1 MVVNI
6 VCEKS
11 SAPVNIDKSSV
22 IGPCLLKC
30 DYKYQYGTY
39 TPNVTN
45 NDNYLSLNYSGKSN
59 PVKFNDLNYEVQDI
73 RIYHPSLHKY
83 GGRNVDGEILIIH
96 GGSGKN
102 LIVSIPIKV
111 GSKTDKGSTQLSA
124 LILEASQR
132 TPTDGSSVTVSMG
145 DFSLDNFIPHK
156 KGFFSYNGTLPYK
169 PCNGTYSYVVYSAED
184 ALHIPRETMN
194 AFKNIITN
202 TTVDVKSSKL
212 FYNKKGANI
221 STKGDDIYID
231 CQPVGENGQLLVN
244 ESVSGSSMTS
254 GANTDINM
262 EQIEPFL
269 YVVGGLILA
278 AGISYGVN
286 YLFTK
291 FKKDK

>member
-6 VCEKS
+6 VCDES
-11 SAPVNIDKSSV
+11 TAPVNIDKNSV

-30 DYKYQYGTY
+30 DYKYQYGIY
-39 TPNVTN
+39 TPNITN

-83 GGRNVDGEILIIH
+83 GGSNVDGEILIIH

-111 GSKTDKGSTQLSA
+111 GSKTDKGSTQLST
-124 LILEASQR
+124 LLLDASQR
-132 TPTDGSSVTVSMG
+132 TPTNGSSVTLSMG
-145 DFSLDNFIPHK
+145 DFSLENFIPHK
-156 KGFFSYNGTLPYK
+156 KGFFSYNGSLPYE
-169 PCNGTYSYVVYSAED
+169 PCNGAYSYVVYSAED
-184 ALHIPRETMN
+184 ALHIPRATMN
-194 AFKNIITN
+194 AFTRIITN
-202 TTVDVKSSKL
+202 TTVDVKPAEL

-231 CQPVGENGQLLVN
+231 CQPVGDDGQLLVN
-244 ESVSGSSMTS
+244 ESVTGSSMTS
-254 GANTDINM
+254 GKNTDIDM
-262 EQIEPFL
+262 EKIEPFL
-269 YVVGGLILA
+269 YLIGGLFVA
-278 AGISYGVN
+278 VGISYGVN

-291 FKKDK
+291 FKKNK